1 MNSPTGRPVVR
12 SSEGLTHR
20 NDMDLSCVHAEPP
33 DGGWGWMIA
42 LAAFLQSAL
51 VFGVIRSF
59 GVFFMEFM
67 VYFGEPSTAT
77 SWIASVTV
85 AVLMF
90 ASPLASA
97 LSTQYGERPMGV
109 IGGFLSGLGLFLASF
124 ATSLAQLYLFI
135 GLLTGI
141 GGALIFSPS
150 LALVARYFKR
160 RRALANA
167 LVFSGAGISSLAFSP
182 LFQFLVDSYGWR
194 GALLIVSGMAFNLVA
209 CGALLRP
216 LPSAGNAALRTAPE
230 QESRWGRL
238 ASLFGLS
245 LLYHR
250 PFMIF
255 SGAGVLITAGYFM
268 PFVHLLPHARETGFD
283 EYQAAFLV
291 SAVGIADIAG
301 RIVAGWLA
309 NCGPLRLVHH
319 LTLWALLTGV
329 TLLMVPLGHNYALM
343 VTLSIC
349 YGFLA
354 SAIIP
359 LKFSTL
365 MEIVSTDQIMGAIGL
380 IHLMESFGALS
391 GPPLSGWIRDATGSY
406 TASFQAAGSIL
417 IAGSLVLLAL
427 PNYLPCLPAAS
438 LKPPEDC
445 KEEEALASSHPP
457 SPH

>member
-1 MNSPTGRPVVR
+1 MNPHVA
-12 SSEGLTHR
+12 SS
-20 NDMDLSCVHAEPP
+20 DPP

-42 LAAFLQSAL
+42 LAAFLQTAL
-51 VFGVIRSF
+51 VFGVVRSF
-59 GVFFMEFM
+59 GVFFVEF
-67 VYFGEPSTAT
+67 VVHFGEPSTAV
-77 SWIASVTV
+77 SWISSVTV

-90 ASPLASA
+90 TSPLASA
-97 LSTQYGERPMGV
+97 LGTQYGERPVGIV
-109 IGGFLSGLGLFLASF
+109 GGFLSGLGLFLASF

-135 GLLTGI
+135 GLLTGV

-167 LVFSGAGISSLAFSP
+167 LVFSGTGISALAFSP

-194 GALLIVSGMAFNLVA
+194 GALLIVSGMAFHLVV

-216 LPSAGNAALRTAPE
+216 LPLAPNDASGAPG

-238 ASLFGLS
+238 ASLFGLR
-245 LLYHR
+245 LLRHR
-250 PFMIF
+250 AFMTF
-255 SGAGVLITAGYFM
+255 CGSGVLITAGYFM
-268 PFVHLLPHARETGFD
+268 PFIHLVPHARETGFD

-291 SAVGIADIAG
+291 SVVGIADIAG

-309 NCGPLRLVHH
+309 DCGPLRLVHH
-319 LTLWALLTGV
+319 LTLWTLLTGV
-329 TLLMVPLGHNYALM
+329 TLLLVPLGRNYTSM
-343 VTLSIC
+343 VAVSIG

-365 MEIVSTDQIMGAIGL
+365 VEIVGPDQIMGAIGL
-380 IHLMESFGALS
+380 IHLMESFGALA

-406 TASFQAAGSIL
+406 VASFQAAGSIL
-417 IAGSLVLLAL
+417 IVGALVLVAL
-427 PNYLPCLPAAS
+427 PNHLRCLPAAS
-438 LKPPEDC
+438 PQDPEDG
-445 KEEEALASSHPP
+445 KEEHDPCPTEDGGFRTEGS
-457 SPH
+457 